1 MQLSR
6 EKLSSHLIAF
16 FKFTGLDQLLNSPK
30 IHKSFFC
37 IHLLVLNSNSY
48 RQKDRQTDRQTERGT
63 GTGRQTERDRLPY
76 WKVKK
81 KKKNTKDIL

>member
-6 EKLSSHLIAF
+6 EKLSSHLVAF

-48 RQKDRQTDRQTERGT
+48 RQKDRQTDRQTDR
-63 GTGRQTERDRLPY
+63 ERDRDRETDRERQAAILES
-76 WKVKK
+76 

>member
-6 EKLSSHLIAF
+6 EKLSSHLVAF

-48 RQKDRQTDRQTERGT
+48 RQKDRQTDRQREGQGQGDRQRET
-63 GTGRQTERDRLPY
+63 GCHIG
-76 WKVKK
+76 K
-81 KKKNTKDIL
+81 